1 MNRRWRRIRAATI
14 LILGAV
20 LVSLLPSAGEAQMR
34 LRRNFGKK
42 EQFTCAS
49 NPQRCAS
56 SSISRARG
64 RLPQIYRHDRK
75 LGSRIESQLNRL
87 QSDLNK
93 LNSLAGNGSGF
104 YTIDPF
110 GDYLFHG
117 VPIRPKDGELVTR
130 HLDPEGFAA
139 RAEEWAQE
147 LDRISRELETR
158 QGEERQKFIDELS
171 EKLELAGLD
180 PKHQLQLSDLSGGQK
195 LEPESLGE
203 ELSLAGLPELE
214 GDTPALLRDPF
225 GNDDP
230 TMSPTPAA
238 EKPGIDQIS
247 VPPPMI
253 LGSAGGCGGFACA
266 GIDPSPGLSEEIG
279 MWLADPVHREWLGDA
294 FMIATAPAMIET
306 ALPKASRPLFS
317 VAGIDDGAGLWHNH
331 FPGVQVRRF
340 GDWWVKRVNPE
351 ANPLMQWWGQQSI
364 NGQYEGLQA
373 LEGMATSNY
382 LRHGILFTKDVGPT
396 LSGGFRLLN
405 PTARNAYIE
414 GSRRMG
420 TWFNDIRPANM
431 GANGLIFDPAI
442 DPVTK
447 TLFWTDIAGGA
458 GTAYGIDK

>member
-1 MNRRWRRIRAATI
+1 MNRHWKLSQIATI
-14 LILGAV
+14 IVLGAV

-64 RLPQIYRHDRK
+64 HLPQIYRHNRK
-75 LGSRIESQLNRL
+75 LGNQIETQLNRL

-93 LNSLAGNGSGF
+93 LNSLAGNGAGF
-104 YTIDPF
+104 RTIDPF

-117 VPIRPKDGELVTR
+117 VPIRPKDGELATR

-147 LDRISRELETR
+147 LDRITRELDDRT
-158 QGEERQKFIDELS
+158 GKERQKFIDELS

-180 PKHQLQLSDLSGGQK
+180 PKHQLQLSDLSGGHELK
-195 LEPESLGE
+195 PESLGE
-203 ELSLAGLPELE
+203 ELAIAGLPKLE

-230 TMSPTPAA
+230 TLTPAPAA
-238 EKPGIDQIS
+238 EKPSVDQIAVPPPSILAPAVECDGVACDGIDQ
-247 VPPPMI
+247 P
-253 LGSAGGCGGFACA
+253 
-266 GIDPSPGLSEEIG
+266 PGLSDEIR
-279 MWLADPVHREWLGDA
+279 MWLADPMHREWLGDA
-294 FMIATAPAMIET
+294 FMIATAPLILEA
-306 ALPKASRPLFS
+306 ALSAGSKPLFS
-317 VAGIDDGAGLWHNH
+317 ISAVDDSAGLWRNH
-331 FPGVQVRRF
+331 FPGVQIRQFR
-340 GDWWVKRVNPE
+340 DWWVKRVNPE
-351 ANPLMQWWGQQSI
+351 ANPLMQWWGRHSI
-364 NGQYEGLQA
+364 NAQYKSLQA
-373 LEGMATSNY
+373 LESMATPNY
-382 LRHGILFTKDVGPT
+382 LRQGTLFTRDVGST
-396 LSGGFRLLN
+396 LPDGFRLLN
-405 PTARNAYIE
+405 PTARNAYLE

-431 GANGLIFDPAI
+431 GANGLVFDPAI

-447 TLFWTDIAGGA
+447 TVFWTGIAGGA
-458 GTAYGIDK
+458 GTAYGINK